1 MMNWG
6 QWEEVVCEDEDLE
19 ILAGTSEGVKVFR
32 NNLYQVIV
40 RSLMPKGDCVEQ
52 LPEMIWLSIKSIDQ
66 SATHDWRH
74 FQRIKNELVGPECEG
89 VELYPAESR
98 MVDTSNQYHLFVMK
112 DSKMTFPFGFRER
125 LVLDDGEICQSLGAK
140 QRSFEKGWPVSFT
153 DTSLV
158 IDKLKDIRRSYE
170 EKKEED

>member
-1 MMNWG
+1 MIWG
-6 QWEEVVCEDEDLE
+6 DWIECDLEDEELNK
-19 ILAGTSEGVKVFR
+19 IAGTSEGVKVFR

-52 LPEMIWLSIKSIDQ
+52 LPEMIWLSIKSVDQ
-66 SATHDWRH
+66 SASHDWRH

-125 LVLDDGEICQSLGAK
+125 LVMDDGEICQSLGAK
-140 QRSFEKGWPVSFT
+140 QRPFDKGWPVSFT

-158 IDKLKDIRRSYE
+158 ADKLKEIRRSYE